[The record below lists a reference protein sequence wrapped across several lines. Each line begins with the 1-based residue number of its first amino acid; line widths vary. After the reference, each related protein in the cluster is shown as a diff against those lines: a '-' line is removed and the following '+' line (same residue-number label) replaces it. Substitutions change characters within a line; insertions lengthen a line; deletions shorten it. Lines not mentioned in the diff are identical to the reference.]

1 MGFCASPSFRDSI
14 CLILTTHYCI
24 IFTMRSVKFKKFKKI
39 LIANRGEIAV
49 RIIRACRELELSPI
63 AVYSTAD
70 VDSLHVRLSDEA
82 YLIGGAASRESYL
95 NIEKIIE
102 TAKTSKAEAIHPGYG
117 FLAENPDFARRCE
130 EAGIK
135 FIGPSAKSMKLMGD
149 KLEAR
154 QAVKAEGVPIVPG
167 SHKAIET
174 EAELQHWAGKL
185 GFPLMLKAVAGGGGK
200 GIRKVELEAQLK
212 SAFGLA
218 KAEAKSAFGDDR
230 IYLEKYLPQARHV
243 EFQILA
249 DLHGNVVYLGEREC
263 SIQRRHQKLIEES
276 PSMALEPQLRNAMGK
291 AAVSAARSA
300 DYSNAGTV
308 EFLLD
313 AAQNFYF
320 LEMNTRLQVEHP
332 ATELVTGID
341 LVKEQFNIAQGGKL
355 LFAQDDIKLQGWAI
369 ECRIY
374 AEDPELDFSPSIGK
388 VKLLSLPGG
397 PGVRLDSGLY
407 DGMEVSIHYDPLI
420 AKLICW
426 GRDRDE
432 AICRAR
438 RALSELKIDGVQT
451 TSNFLAR
458 LLKDQNFRNG
468 KLDTEFLSRFQFQ
481 MNESPGGPEEV
492 EEVEENEAKLAAIVA
507 LIYQLRAQNAS
518 RFALKESKESDER
531 SPSAWVMAFRPKW
544 KASD

>member
-1 MGFCASPSFRDSI
+1 
-14 CLILTTHYCI
+14 
-24 IFTMRSVKFKKFKKI
+24 MRNTKLKKFKKI

-49 RIIRACRELELSPI
+49 RIIRACRELEISPI
-63 AVYSTAD
+63 AIYSTAD

-102 TAKTSKAEAIHPGYG
+102 TAKASKAEAIHPGYG
-117 FLAENPDFARRCE
+117 FLAENPDFARSCE
-130 EAGIK
+130 ETGII

-154 QAVKAEGVPIVPG
+154 QVVRSESVPIVPG

-174 EAELQHWAGKL
+174 EAELQRWAGKI
-185 GFPLMLKAVAGGGGK
+185 GFPLMLKAVGGGGGK
-200 GIRKVELEAQLK
+200 GIRKVESEVQLK
-212 SAFGLA
+212 SAFKLA

-230 IYLEKYLPQARHV
+230 IYLEKYLPQARHI

-249 DLHGNVVYLGEREC
+249 DLHGNIVHLGEREC
-263 SIQRRHQKLIEES
+263 SIQRRHQKLIEEA
-276 PSMALEPQLRNAMGK
+276 PSLALEPQLRDAMGK
-291 AAVSAARSA
+291 AAVNAAKSAN
-300 DYSNAGTV
+300 YLNAGTV

-313 AAQNFYF
+313 TARNFYF

-341 LVKEQFNIAQGGKL
+341 LVKEQINIAQGAEI
-355 LFAQDDIKLQGWAI
+355 LFGQADIKFQGWAM

-407 DGMEVSIHYDPLI
+407 DGMEVSIHYDSLI

-432 AICRAR
+432 AISRAR
-438 RALSELKIDGVQT
+438 RALNELKIDGVQT
-451 TSNFLAR
+451 TSSILAQ
-458 LLKDQNFRNG
+458 LLRDQNFKNG

-481 MNESPGGPEEV
+481 MNEWLRGLEADGG
-492 EEVEENEAKLAAIVA
+492 VEENEAKIATIVA
-507 LIYQLRAQNAS
+507 LIHQLRVQNAS
-518 RFALKESKESDER
+518 KFSLKESKESDER
-531 SPSAWVMAFRPKW
+531 WPSAWVMAFRPKRVP
-544 KASD
+544 